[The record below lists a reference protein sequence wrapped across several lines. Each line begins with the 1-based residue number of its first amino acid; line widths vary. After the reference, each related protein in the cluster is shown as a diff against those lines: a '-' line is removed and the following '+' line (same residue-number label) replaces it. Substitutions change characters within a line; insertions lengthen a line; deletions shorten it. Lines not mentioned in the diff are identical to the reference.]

1 MGRGRVKRFPKLSA
15 GNCMNSNSIVGVLA
29 LQHRRTLNP
38 SDPTDLSDLF
48 AAVSLQDAENTAPVA
63 RCFAL
68 VPCAGSG
75 SRAGTVMPKQYE
87 FIAGQSMVMHTLA
100 ALQSV
105 DRLEKIVVV
114 VSPTDSHVWPESTVQ
129 RIQCGGATR
138 AESVFNGLSQ
148 LLADGVKN
156 SEGVQSDDWILVHDA
171 ARCLITD
178 FEINRLIDAC
188 LDDEVGGLLAL
199 PLPDTLK
206 ASVNGRVSDTLP
218 RQDKWLAQ
226 TPQMFRAG
234 QLHAALAAKAA
245 DNFEGITDEA
255 SAMEMAGFAPKLV
268 VGSPHNFK
276 VTYPPDFALA
286 EDLLR
291 SRT

>member
-1 MGRGRVKRFPKLSA
+1 
-15 GNCMNSNSIVGVLA
+15 
-29 LQHRRTLNP
+29 
-38 SDPTDLSDLF
+38 
-48 AAVSLQDAENTAPVA
+48 
-63 RCFAL
+63 
-68 VPCAGSG
+68 
-75 SRAGTVMPKQYE
+75 MPKQYE

-206 ASVNGRVSDTLP
+206 ASVNGRVSETLP

-276 VTYPPDFALA
+276 VTYPPDLALA

>member
-1 MGRGRVKRFPKLSA
+1 
-15 GNCMNSNSIVGVLA
+15 MN
-29 LQHRRTLNP
+29 
-38 SDPTDLSDLF
+38 PTDLSDLF
-48 AAVSLQDAENTAPVA
+48 ESVSLQDAENTAPAA

-87 FIAGQSMVMHTLA
+87 LIAGQSMVMHTLN

-105 DRLEKIVVV
+105 SRLEKIVVV
-114 VSPTDSHVWPESTVQ
+114 VSPTDSHVWPDETNEPDSGKNIQ
-129 RIQCGGATR
+129 RIHPIKCGGATR
-138 AESVFNGLSQ
+138 AESVFNGLTQ
-148 LLADGVKN
+148 LLAEGEKN
-156 SEGVQSDDWILVHDA
+156 PEGVQSRDWILVHDA

-178 FEINRLIDAC
+178 LEINRLIDAC

-206 ASVNGRVSDTLP
+206 VAVNGRISETLP

-234 QLHAALAAKAA
+234 ALHAALSSKVSE
-245 DNFEGITDEA
+245 NFDGITDEA

-276 VTYPPDFALA
+276 VTYPSDFALA

>member
-1 MGRGRVKRFPKLSA
+1 
-15 GNCMNSNSIVGVLA
+15 
-29 LQHRRTLNP
+29 
-38 SDPTDLSDLF
+38 
-48 AAVSLQDAENTAPVA
+48 
-63 RCFAL
+63 
-68 VPCAGSG
+68 
-75 SRAGTVMPKQYE
+75 MPKQYE

-114 VSPTDSHVWPESTVQ
+114 VSPTDSYVWPESTVQ

-138 AESVFNGLSQ
+138 AESVFNGLTQ

-206 ASVNGRVSDTLP
+206 ASVNGRVSETLP

>member
-1 MGRGRVKRFPKLSA
+1 
-15 GNCMNSNSIVGVLA
+15 
-29 LQHRRTLNP
+29 
-38 SDPTDLSDLF
+38 
-48 AAVSLQDAENTAPVA
+48 
-63 RCFAL
+63 
-68 VPCAGSG
+68 
-75 SRAGTVMPKQYE
+75 MPKQYE

-105 DRLEKIVVV
+105 DRLHNIVVV
-114 VSPTDSHVWPESTVQ
+114 VSPDDAHEWPETSVQ
-129 RIQCGGATR
+129 RIKCGGATR
-138 AESVFNGLSQ
+138 AESVFNGLTE
-148 LLADGVKN
+148 LLAQGAQDPE
-156 SEGVQSDDWILVHDA
+156 SLQATDWVLVHDA
-171 ARCLITD
+171 ARCLITE

-188 LDDEVGGLLAL
+188 IDDEVGGLLAL

-206 ASVNGRVSDTLP
+206 AAVHGRVSETLP

-234 QLHAALAAKAA
+234 QLHAALKARAAE
-245 DNFEGITDEA
+245 DFEGITDEA

-286 EDLLR
+286 EDLLG
-291 SRT
+291 SRK

>member
-1 MGRGRVKRFPKLSA
+1 
-15 GNCMNSNSIVGVLA
+15 MNSSEKDSP
-29 LQHRRTLNP
+29 P
-38 SDPTDLSDLF
+38 STDS
-48 AAVSLQDAENTAPVA
+48 SSPVA

-75 SRAGTVMPKQYE
+75 SRAGTLKPKQYE
-87 FIAGQSMVMHTLA
+87 LIAGQSMVMHTLA
-100 ALQSV
+100 ALGSV
-105 DRLEKIVVV
+105 ERLQQVLVV
-114 VSPTDSHVWPESTVQ
+114 VSPSDSHVWPEAPEGQRARRPFQ
-129 RIQCGGATR
+129 RIACGGDTR
-138 AESVFNGLSQ
+138 AESVFNGLSY
-148 LLADGVKN
+148 LLKEGEHKP
-156 SEGVQSDDWILVHDA
+156 EGVQANDWILVHDA
-171 ARCLITD
+171 ARCLITEL
-178 FEINRLIDAC
+178 EINRLIDAC
-188 LDDEVGGLLAL
+188 IDDDVGGLLAL

-206 ASVNGRVSDTLP
+206 AAVNGRVSQTLP

-234 QLHAALAAKAA
+234 QLHAALKAKQAE
-245 DNFEGITDEA
+245 NFEGITDEA

-286 EDLLR
+286 EDLLG

>member
-1 MGRGRVKRFPKLSA
+1 V
-15 GNCMNSNSIVGVLA
+15 N
-29 LQHRRTLNP
+29 
-38 SDPTDLSDLF
+38 PTDLSDLF
-48 AAVSLQDAENTAPVA
+48 ESVSLQDAEDTAPVA

-75 SRAGTVMPKQYE
+75 SRAGTVKPKQYE
-87 FIAGQSMVMHTLA
+87 LIAGQSMVMHTLA

-105 DRLEKIVVV
+105 SQLENIVVV
-114 VSPTDSHVWPESTVQ
+114 VSPTDSHAWPHLETASEPSGDEKAADRKPIVR

-138 AESVFNGLSQ
+138 AESVFNGLTN
-148 LLADGVKN
+148 LLAEGAIDPK
-156 SEGVQSDDWILVHDA
+156 GVQASDWILVHDA
-171 ARCLITD
+171 ARCLITEL
-178 FEINRLIDAC
+178 EINRLIDAC
-188 LDDEVGGLLAL
+188 FDDEVGGLLAL

-206 ASVNGRVSDTLP
+206 AAVNGRVSATLP

-234 QLHAALAAKAA
+234 PLHAALQAKAA
-245 DNFEGITDEA
+245 ENFEGITDEA
-255 SAMEMAGFAPKLV
+255 SAMEMAGFSPKLV

>member
-1 MGRGRVKRFPKLSA
+1 M
-15 GNCMNSNSIVGVLA
+15 
-29 LQHRRTLNP
+29 
-38 SDPTDLSDLF
+38 
-48 AAVSLQDAENTAPVA
+48 APAA

-68 VPCAGSG
+68 VPCAGTG
-75 SRAGTVMPKQYE
+75 SRAGTSKPKQYE
-87 FIAGQSMVMHTLA
+87 MIAGQSMVMHTLM
-100 ALQSV
+100 ALGSV
-105 DRLEKIVVV
+105 ERLNQVVVV
-114 VSPTDSHVWPESTVQ
+114 VSPDDSHAWPQAPEWPDHFQ
-129 RIQCGGATR
+129 RLACGGSTR

-148 LLADGVKN
+148 LLHEGQKN
-156 SEGVQSDDWILVHDA
+156 PEGFQSDDWILVHDA
-171 ARCLITD
+171 ARCLVSPL
-178 FEINRLIDAC
+178 EINRLMDAC

-206 ASVNGRVSDTLP
+206 AAVNGRVSQTMP

-234 QLHAALAAKAA
+234 QLHAALQAKAA
-245 DNFEGITDEA
+245 ENFEGITDEA
-255 SAMEMAGFAPKLV
+255 SAMELAGFSPKLV

-291 SRT
+291 SRK